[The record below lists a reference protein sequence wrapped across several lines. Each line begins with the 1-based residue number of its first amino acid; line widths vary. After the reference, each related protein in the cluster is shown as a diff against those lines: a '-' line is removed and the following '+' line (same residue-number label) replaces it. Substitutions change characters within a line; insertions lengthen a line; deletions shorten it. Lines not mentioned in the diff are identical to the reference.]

1 MNIPGVVSVKTPSVR
16 HEPRQV
22 EITEEPVAEVTQPEV
37 VGEPEVPTAVVPPK
51 ETGLAVYG
59 QKYAED
65 GLTLDWRPR

>member
-22 EITEEPVAEVTQPEV
+22 EITEEPVVKVTHVEFEVSKVATVAAPV
-37 VGEPEVPTAVVPPK
+37 RK
-51 ETGLAVYG
+51 TGLAVYG